1 MQATKTSQRDRK
13 DKQYVTVGEAA
24 AEVGLESQTIR
35 KLADNGILVCY
46 RTPAQ
51 QRRIQ
56 LQSLYDF
63 KANRCQSQGAAIPQF
78 KALKRVEPS
87 APGKNFLYARV
98 PSKVHTDE
106 LKMQIDGLQ
115 RPEFAGFEI
124 LTDHAPSTDFTRK
137 GLTTIIDYC
146 LQGSIGKVVVVSRDI
161 LCRFAY
167 DLIERLVSRAGGQII
182 VLDEPSPGETVG
194 APPDADAPNQT
205 PPPTHTYEQDLYNE
219 FFCLTRCVFGFQD
232 MKKRPRQR
240 RVKVSLKE

>member
-1 MQATKTSQRDRK
+1 MQAVKTSQRDRK
-13 DKQYVTVGEAA
+13 EKQYVTVGEAA

-35 KLADNGILVCY
+35 KLADNGVLVCY

-51 QRRIQ
+51 QRRIL

-63 KANRCQSQGAAIPQF
+63 KANRSQSQGAAIPQF
-78 KALKRVEPS
+78 RALKRLDPS
-87 APGKNFLYARV
+87 APAPAPGKNILYARV

-115 RPEFAGFEI
+115 RPEYAGFEI

-182 VLDEPSPGETVG
+182 VLDEELKS
-194 APPDADAPNQT
+194 PPDADAANQT
-205 PPPTHTYEQDLYNE
+205 PDPIHTREQDLYNE
-219 FFCLTRCVFGFQD
+219 FFCLTRCVFDFQE
-232 MKKRPRQR
+232 MKKRPRQK